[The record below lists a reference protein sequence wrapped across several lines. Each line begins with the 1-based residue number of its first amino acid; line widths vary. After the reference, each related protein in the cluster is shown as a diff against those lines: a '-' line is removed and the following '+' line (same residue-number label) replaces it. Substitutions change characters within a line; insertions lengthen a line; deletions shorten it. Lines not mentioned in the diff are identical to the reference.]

1 MLQELLARLH
11 QEHGPLVKVWTGPA
25 QLLVSVKDVDILQ
38 HVFERAQDRVPV
50 LRMALQLLYGRRSLF
65 TSNYSKASQS
75 RMMVAKEING
85 IVLRQAH
92 ISSIEVAE
100 KMMQLGGLSKNG
112 CHDLDCMTF
121 SRLMAFAALG
131 TSLYGDGYMIWPVAR
146 EFERMM
152 MEVMEALPIW
162 MRYSVPPLWNAKF
175 VVFWKQCLRLRDL
188 ARELA
193 AHGNQTSI
201 QESEDRVEGLNILTE
216 LLGEFVSAL
225 FSSMGMGG
233 STVAE
238 PVAAEMMSHGSLNTA
253 GVLCNVLAQ
262 LARHPHIQTKVHNEI
277 STISGLDKSLTETD
291 VQKMIYLNATVLEA
305 ARLLP
310 TAPFLQR
317 CSDEHDIALLPGV
330 VIPAGAIL
338 TAPIQLI
345 QRDTVYWGDDAAI
358 FNPDRFLKPRRITSG
373 ELASE
378 QNQSSPHPCNF
389 TKEPLQL
396 NPAFLVFGAGSRSCI
411 GSSLAVKQISI
422 LVTVILK
429 RFELKENFDSSD
441 AKAYENMSRSPPR
454 LTLSPR

>member
-1 MLQELLARLH
+1 
-11 QEHGPLVKVWTGPA
+11 
-25 QLLVSVKDVDILQ
+25 
-38 HVFERAQDRVPV
+38 
-50 LRMALQLLYGRRSLF
+50 
-65 TSNYSKASQS
+65 
-75 RMMVAKEING
+75 
-85 IVLRQAH
+85 
-92 ISSIEVAE
+92 
-100 KMMQLGGLSKNG
+100 
-112 CHDLDCMTF
+112 
-121 SRLMAFAALG
+121 
-131 TSLYGDGYMIWPVAR
+131 
-146 EFERMM
+146 
-152 MEVMEALPIW
+152 
-162 MRYSVPPLWNAKF
+162 
-175 VVFWKQCLRLRDL
+175 
-188 ARELA
+188 
-193 AHGNQTSI
+193 
-201 QESEDRVEGLNILTE
+201 
-216 LLGEFVSAL
+216 
-225 FSSMGMGG
+225 MGMGG